1 MTIEDQLNAISS
13 EMYDKD
19 KTYSIIGSAM
29 QVHQTLGSGFLEAVY
44 SDAMELEL
52 KKRNVPYERE
62 KAIKILYNK
71 IILPHQYVAD
81 FVCYDSIIVELKA
94 VEQLTKIHEAQLLN
108 YLKATNL
115 RIGLLINFGEMSL
128 KFKRMVY

>member
-52 KKRNVPYERE
+52 KRRNVPYERE